1 MTEIERCWCAKW
13 SRRCTNRVTQEDM
26 RCDLCRRGCTLV
38 VSGDWHAHC
47 EQVEFDFRVDVPAL
61 FR

>member
-1 MTEIERCWCAKW
+1 
-13 SRRCTNRVTQEDM
+13 M